1 MKKIIFIMVAIS
13 MATLLSCA
21 NDLDKPGNERP
32 LNRTPEQVINITS
45 YGSYP
50 SSLSKFKTLAKG
62 ATDTDDF
69 TETREFQ
76 SSESIVLP
84 HLQAYIFPGSLLK
97 GNSIQN
103 MDLKP
108 ISTSVKPVTV
118 SMSIPALNKK
128 TAFTIDQPSLSKTR
142 QIVQDYIQTA
152 DFTQNGTLSYTVE
165 QFTSYD
171 ELKVAFG
178 SNVNTRSL
186 FGKNSS
192 STNIEEG
199 MISKRSGFY
208 VKFYQT
214 SFTLD
219 MDIPAGSLVN
229 DNNFDSGGVEPV
241 YVSSISYG
249 RMGVLSIETNEQADT
264 AKKTINETFSK
275 LFVNGESSLTQEEK
289 NFLNGADFNLYLIG
303 GSGVTAVQSFQGYA
317 AFVNHIA
324 KGTFSKSQPGVPIF
338 CSYSYLNDNSPVKT
352 TFKFDI
358 KKKPVYVE
366 LKIENIENFRTTL
379 GPTQF
384 GKMGKLTLHYYDSRS
399 RTKMI
404 APSYVKFK
412 IKADRTATGDNI
424 LGIKSPFIDQ
434 YTYPREITLQNTG
447 GDTFTNVSGFYS
459 TSCIFDI
466 ANPNNATYCV
476 NPLNIVLDS
485 ELRNF
490 VNGQNMNQRAQYTY
504 TILPDPSNSYI
515 VIN

>member
-1 MKKIIFIMVAIS
+1 MRNFIYV
-13 MATLLSCA
+13 MAAFSLAVLGSCTNEA
-21 NDLDKPGNERP
+21 AKLDDNQMARM
-32 LNRTPEQVINITS
+32 PEQVINITL

-50 SSLSKFKTLAKG
+50 SSLSKFKTLSKG
-62 ATDTDDF
+62 ATDPDDF

-84 HLQAYIFPGSLLK
+84 HLQMYIFPGSLLK

-103 MDLKP
+103 MDFKP
-108 ISTSVKPVTV
+108 ISASVKPVTV

-142 QIVQDYIQTA
+142 QLVQDYIQSA
-152 DFTQNGTLSYTVE
+152 DFTQNGTLSYSVE

-366 LKIENIENFRTTL
+366 LKIENIENFRTTF

-404 APSYVKFK
+404 APPYVKFK
-412 IKADRTATGDNI
+412 IKADRTATGDDI

-434 YTYPREITLQNTG
+434 YTYPREITLQNAG

-459 TSCIFDI
+459 TSCIFDM
-466 ANPNNATYCV
+466 ANPNNATYCA
-476 NPLNIVLDS
+476 NPLNIVLDN

-490 VNGQNMNQRAQYTY
+490 MNGRNMSQSAKYTY

>member
-1 MKKIIFIMVAIS
+1 MAIS
-13 MATLLSCA
+13 MVALLSCE
-21 NDLDKPGNERP
+21 NDLDKLGNEKH

-50 SSLSKFKTLAKG
+50 SSLSKFKTLAKRT
-62 ATDTDDF
+62 TDTADF
-69 TETREFQ
+69 TEIREFQ
-76 SSESIVLP
+76 SSESIILP

-103 MDLKP
+103 MDFKP
-108 ISTSVKPVTV
+108 ISASVKPITV

-142 QIVQDYIQTA
+142 QMVQDYIQTA
-152 DFTQNGTLSYTVE
+152 DFTQNGTLSYSVE

-186 FGKNSS
+186 FGKSS
-192 STNIEEG
+192 STTSIEEG
-199 MISKRSGFY
+199 MISKASGFY

-249 RMGVLSIETNEQADT
+249 RMGILSIETNEQEDI

-275 LFVNGESSLTQEEK
+275 LFVHGESSLTQEEK

-303 GSGVTAVQSFQGYA
+303 GNGTTAVQSFQGYA

-358 KKKPVYVE
+358 KKPPLYVE
-366 LKIENIENFRTTL
+366 LKIENIKNIYGSINDANRT
-379 GPTQF
+379 
-384 GKMGKLTLHYYDSRS
+384 GKVGNLKLYFYKSRS
-399 RTKMI
+399 RTKTI
-404 APSYVKFK
+404 AHPRIPIL
-412 IKADRTATGDNI
+412 IKAEKKVYGDSEYEFEGASNEFF
-424 LGIKSPFIDQ
+424 KDKN
-434 YTYPREITLQNTG
+434 TYPKIIEFRNTL
-447 GDTFTNVSGFYS
+447 GDVYMNVTKFHVISPTNNIDILLENNVSLYQGNSFY
-459 TSCIFDI
+459 
-466 ANPNNATYCV
+466 N
-476 NPLNIVLDS
+476 
-485 ELRNF
+485 RNEIYEYSL
-490 VNGQNMNQRAQYTY
+490 V
-504 TILPDPSNSYI
+504 PDPRNNYI
-515 VIN
+515 VINKL